1 MMTLQQ
7 QTRIAVLITVD
18 NGPDNLQRLIDVIT
32 TLIQMLITFGQF
44 VAEAVLLVGDIVE
57 AVIFTAKV
65 WSIWV
70 SAFNYGLFG
79 ASVKV

>member
-57 AVIFTAKV
+57 AVSFTAKV
-65 WSIWV
+65 WAIWFN
-70 SAFNYGLFG
+70 AFSFGLG
-79 ASVKV
+79 VKV

>member
-32 TLIQMLITFGQF
+32 ALIQMLITFGQF
-44 VAEAVLLVGDIVE
+44 VNEAALLVGDIVE
-57 AVIFTAKV
+57 AVTVTAKI
-65 WSIWV
+65 WSIWIQ
-70 SAFNYGLFG
+70 AFSFGLG
-79 ASVKV
+79 VIRA

>member
-1 MMTLQQ
+1 MITLRQ
-7 QTRIAVLITVD
+7 QTRIAIYIAVD
-18 NGPDNLQRLIDVIT
+18 NGPDNLTALITAIT
-32 TLIQMLITFGQF
+32 ALIQMLISFGQF
-44 VAEAVLLVGDIVE
+44 VSEAGLLVGDIVE

-79 ASVKV
+79 AGVKV